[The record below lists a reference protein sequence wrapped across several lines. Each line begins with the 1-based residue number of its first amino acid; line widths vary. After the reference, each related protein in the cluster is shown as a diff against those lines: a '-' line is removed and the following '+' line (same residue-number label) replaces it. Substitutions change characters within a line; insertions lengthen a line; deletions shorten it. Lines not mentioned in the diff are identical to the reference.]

1 MHKKRIFIYSIPFI
15 FIISAYTLRFF
26 YMKYIAS
33 LNIPCFVHLITG
45 YWCPGCGGTR
55 SMNELS
61 KGHIIKSLHYNPIS
75 VVLLINFILIYI
87 QLIFNTHNIK
97 KRVLPENDMYIV
109 ILVIAMLFYYL
120 IRNFI
125 PFLQPL

>member
-1 MHKKRIFIYSIPFI
+1 MTKKRIFIYSIPFI
-15 FIISAYTLRFF
+15 FIISAYTLKFF

-33 LNIPCFVHLITG
+33 LNIPCFVHMITG

-55 SMNELS
+55 SMVELS

-75 VVLLINFILIYI
+75 VVLLINFILMYI

-109 ILVIAMLFYYL
+109 ILVIVMLFYYL

>member
-1 MHKKRIFIYSIPFI
+1 M
-15 FIISAYTLRFF
+15 
-26 YMKYIAS
+26 
-33 LNIPCFVHLITG
+33 V
-45 YWCPGCGGTR
+45 
-55 SMNELS
+55 ELS
-61 KGHIIKSLHYNPIS
+61 KGHIIRSLHYNPIS
-75 VVLLINFILIYI
+75 VILLINFILMYI

>member
-1 MHKKRIFIYSIPFI
+1 MTKKRIFIYSIPFI
-15 FIISAYTLRFF
+15 FITSAYTLKFF

-33 LNIPCFVHLITG
+33 LNIPCFVHLTTG

-55 SMNELS
+55 SMIELS
-61 KGHIIKSLHYNPIS
+61 KGHIIRSIHYNPIS
-75 VVLLINFILIYI
+75 VVLLINFILMYI

-125 PFLQPL
+125 PCLQPL

>member
-1 MHKKRIFIYSIPFI
+1 MTKKRIFIYSIPFI
-15 FIISAYTLRFF
+15 FIISAYTLKFF

-33 LNIPCFVHLITG
+33 LNIPCFVYLTTG

-55 SMNELS
+55 SMVELS
-61 KGHIIKSLHYNPIS
+61 KGHIIRSLHYNPIS
-75 VVLLINFILIYI
+75 VILLINFILMYI